1 MTDAFDRPTDGGA
14 DAAAAASAAGSAA
27 GAADEVFTPADLV
40 SAGDALAPDLAP
52 DLARDIAPGP
62 APDRGIDGG
71 TDAEPLGDEPESP
84 AFETAA
90 AEMRTPEVEPGD
102 ASLLGLID
110 RLGAILERSD
120 LSEIEVE
127 AGRTTVVLRK
137 PAALAP
143 PIAAVATPPAAD
155 AQPAAGTSP
164 AEADRGTSSSGGQ
177 AAGPPARPSVK
188 APLTGIWYA
197 SPTPGSAPFVEVG
210 RELAV
215 GQVVG
220 LIEAMKLFN
229 EIKSDL
235 AGRVVRVIPDSG
247 TLVKAK
253 QPLIEVEPL

>member
-1 MTDAFDRPTDGGA
+1 MTEPFDRPTDDATASAHA
-14 DAAAAASAAGSAA
+14 DAAADAFTL
-27 GAADEVFTPADLV
+27 ADHV
-40 SAGDALAPDLAP
+40 SAGEALAPDMATGSTEGGGATAASADVVPMEALTTDAPQAETSAP
-52 DLARDIAPGP
+52 DDDLA
-62 APDRGIDGG
+62 
-71 TDAEPLGDEPESP
+71 T
-84 AFETAA
+84 
-90 AEMRTPEVEPGD
+90 EMEPGD

-120 LSEIEVE
+120 LTELEVE
-127 AGRTTVVLRK
+127 SGRTTVILRK
-137 PAALAP
+137 PTAVVA
-143 PIAAVATPPAAD
+143 PIAAATAPPVLDASAAAASPAPAAEGSRG
-155 AQPAAGTSP
+155 AAGGGSAP
-164 AEADRGTSSSGGQ
+164 SGGG
-177 AAGPPARPSVK
+177 APARPSVK

-235 AGRVVRVIPDSG
+235 AGRVVRVVPDSG

>member
-14 DAAAAASAAGSAA
+14 DAAAAASAASSAA

-40 SAGDALAPDLAP
+40 SAGDALAPDLAADIAP
-52 DLARDIAPGP
+52 GIAPGP
-62 APDRGIDGG
+62 APDRDIDGG
-71 TDAEPLGDEPESP
+71 TDAQPVGDEPEPP
-84 AFETAA
+84 ALETAA
-90 AEMRTPEVEPGD
+90 AAVPTPEPGD

-110 RLGAILERSD
+110 RLVAILERSD
-120 LSEIEVE
+120 LTEIEVE

-143 PIAAVATPPAAD
+143 PVAAIAAPPAAD
-155 AQPAAGTSP
+155 AQPAAGTAP
-164 AEADRGTSSSGGQ
+164 GEADRGTGPSGGQ

-197 SPTPGSAPFVEVG
+197 SPTPGSEPFVEVG

-229 EIKSDL
+229 EIKSDI
-235 AGRVVRVIPDSG
+235 AGRVVRVVPDSG

-253 QPLIEVEPL
+253 QPLIEVDLQ